1 MRPRRFRNSRSSN
14 RPVFSRNK
22 LFLLAICSALS
33 ALFSGCGYSTSRLLP
48 SSYQS
53 IYVEP
58 FQNEIPITEV
68 PGERTGLYT
77 SVPELEEKITQG
89 VLDRF
94 LFDGNLRVTTNPETA
109 DLRLTGKL
117 VDFYRQAIRR
127 QDDDTVE
134 EYRLNLT
141 ASLTL
146 RDRNDKLLLQ
156 EPNFVADTTYF
167 VSGSLARSE
176 TAAVSDLV
184 IDFSRR
190 VVEWVIEYW

>member
-1 MRPRRFRNSRSSN
+1 M
-14 RPVFSRNK
+14 FSRNK